1 MTGDHKLPGALS
13 PYAEWSTTDWS
24 SVERQV
30 RRLQMRIAKA
40 EKEGKRGKV
49 KALQHLLAHSFFA
62 KLWAVRRVARNRGKR
77 TPGVDGVLWKTPG
90 QRLSAA
96 RSLKARGYHPQALRR
111 IYIPKKN
118 GKLRPLSIPTMRDR
132 AMQALYLLTLEPI
145 AEVRADPNSY
155 GFRTNRSTADAL
167 GQCFCVFGQKHSA
180 EAVFDAD
187 IKSCFGAPGQA
198 WRFQRVQFPPWQG
211 VSRPTGNRAL
221 RSWR

>member
-1 MTGDHKLPGALS
+1 
-13 PYAEWSTTDWS
+13 
-24 SVERQV
+24 
-30 RRLQMRIAKA
+30 
-40 EKEGKRGKV
+40 
-49 KALQHLLAHSFFA
+49 
-62 KLWAVRRVARNRGKR
+62 
-77 TPGVDGVLWKTPG
+77 VLWKTPG

-96 RSLKARGYHPQALRR
+96 RSLKVRGYHPQALRR

-198 WRFQRVQFPPWQG
+198 WRFQRVKFPPRQG
-211 VSRPTGNRAL
+211 VSRPTGNRVL
-221 RSWR
+221 RAWR

>member
-13 PYAEWSTTDWS
+13 PYAEWSATDWS

-96 RSLKARGYHPQALRR
+96 RSLKVRGYHPQALRR

-132 AMQALYLLTLEPI
+132 AMLLPLTLPDGLEI
-145 AEVRADPNSY
+145 LHDDGHSEV
-155 GFRTNRSTADAL
+155 
-167 GQCFCVFGQKHSA
+167 
-180 EAVFDAD
+180 
-187 IKSCFGAPGQA
+187 GA
-198 WRFQRVQFPPWQG
+198 
-211 VSRPTGNRAL
+211 RAL
-221 RSWR
+221 QGGMGICTFER